1 MTAELHTI
9 AEQFAKQQ
17 TILSIEPL
25 GNGLINDTFLVSNS
39 GQSFVLQRIN
49 QQVFP
54 APAQVMA
61 NLQQLSQHLAQ
72 QASKLQFPAVLLTNT
87 QQAFYRDSQQQI
99 WRGLEL
105 ISPAESR
112 EQLSNDDEAAQVGFA
127 LAHFHRLC
135 SNLTTERL
143 LDTLPGFHI
152 TPQYFQQ
159 YQAIIN
165 QPLSVENDH
174 DFRFCRNFIAGHAD
188 QLSIL
193 EDAKQRGELVERVIH
208 GDPKLNNFL
217 FQPDSQTIISLID
230 LDTVKPG
237 LVHYDIGDCL
247 RSCCHLTDSN
257 QFDLA
262 RCEIILNSYL
272 QEAGGF
278 FSAADYDYLYA
289 AIWLIPFELGL
300 RFFSDYLQG
309 NRYFKIQYPQHNLH
323 RAKAQFALCADIETQ
338 QLQIKRLITALM
350 PVARDTI
357 IL

>member
-1 MTAELHTI
+1 MTAQLHAI
-9 AEQFAKQQ
+9 AEQFAQQQ
-17 TILSIEPL
+17 TILGIESL
-25 GNGLINDTFLVSNS
+25 GNGLINDTFLVSTS

-54 APAQVMA
+54 APEQVME
-61 NLQQLSQHLAQ
+61 NLQQLSQHLAK
-72 QASKLQFPAVLLTNT
+72 QASKLQFPAVLLTNA
-87 QQAFYRDSQQQI
+87 QQAFYRDNQQQV

-135 SNLTTERL
+135 SNLATEHL

-159 YQAIIN
+159 YQAVIN
-165 QPLSVENDH
+165 QPLSVENDPE
-174 DFRFCRNFIAGHAD
+174 FRFCRDFIASQAD
-188 QLSIL
+188 KLSIL

-217 FQPDSQTIISLID
+217 FQPNSQTIISLID

-262 RCEIILNSYL
+262 RCQIILTSYL
-272 QEAGGF
+272 QEAGSF

-300 RFFSDYLQG
+300 RFFNDYLQG
-309 NRYFKIQYPQHNLH
+309 NRYFKIQHPQHNLQ
-323 RAKAQFALCADIETQ
+323 RAKAQFELCADIERQ
-338 QLQIKRLITALM
+338 EVLIKALIKQLKSLENKT
-350 PVARDTI
+350 DT
-357 IL
+357 

>member
-1 MTAELHTI
+1 
-9 AEQFAKQQ
+9 
-17 TILSIEPL
+17 
-25 GNGLINDTFLVSNS
+25 
-39 GQSFVLQRIN
+39 
-49 QQVFP
+49 
-54 APAQVMA
+54 
-61 NLQQLSQHLAQ
+61 
-72 QASKLQFPAVLLTNT
+72 
-87 QQAFYRDSQQQI
+87 
-99 WRGLEL
+99 
-105 ISPAESR
+105 
-112 EQLSNDDEAAQVGFA
+112 
-127 LAHFHRLC
+127 
-135 SNLTTERL
+135 
-143 LDTLPGFHI
+143 LPGFHI

-159 YQAIIN
+159 YQVAIN
-165 QPLSVENDH
+165 QALSVED
-174 DFRFCRNFIAGHAD
+174 DPEFRFCRDFIASQAD
-188 QLSIL
+188 KLSIL

-309 NRYFKIQYPQHNLH
+309 NRYFKIQHPQHNLQ
-323 RAKAQFALCADIETQ
+323 RAKAQFELCADIERQ
-338 QLQIKRLITALM
+338 QLQIKTLISALM
-350 PVARDTI
+350 PRAI
-357 IL
+357 ANPS

>member
-1 MTAELHTI
+1 MTAELRSI
-9 AEQFAKQQ
+9 AEQFAQQQ
-17 TILSIEPL
+17 TILGIEPL
-25 GNGLINDTFLVSNS
+25 GNGLINDTFLVRTS
-39 GQSFVLQRIN
+39 GQSFVLQRLN

-54 APAQVMA
+54 APEQVME
-61 NLQQLSQHLAQ
+61 NLQQLSQHLSQ
-72 QASKLQFPAVLLTNT
+72 QASKLQFPAVLLTNN

-112 EQLSNDDEAAQVGFA
+112 EQLSNNDEAAQVGFA

-135 SNLTTERL
+135 SNLPTERL

-165 QPLSVENDH
+165 QPLSVKNDQ
-174 DFRFCRNFIAGHAD
+174 DFRFCRDFIASQVD
-188 QLSIL
+188 KLSIL

-217 FQPDSQTIISLID
+217 FRPDSQTIISLID

-247 RSCCHLTDSN
+247 RSCCHLTDTN
-257 QFDLA
+257 QFDVA
-262 RCEIILNSYL
+262 RCEIILTSYL

-278 FSAADYDYLYA
+278 FSTADYDYLYA

-309 NRYFKIQYPQHNLH
+309 NRYFKIQHPQHNLQ
-323 RAKAQFALCADIETQ
+323 RAKAQFALCANIEKQ
-338 QLQIKRLITALM
+338 QLQIKALISALM
-350 PVARDTI
+350 PAAK
-357 IL
+357 